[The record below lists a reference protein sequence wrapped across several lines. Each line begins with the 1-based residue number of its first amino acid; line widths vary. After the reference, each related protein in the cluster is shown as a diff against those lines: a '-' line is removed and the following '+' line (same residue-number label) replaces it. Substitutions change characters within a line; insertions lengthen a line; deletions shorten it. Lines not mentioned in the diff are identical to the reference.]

1 MFAALHTLAQ
11 AAPLLVSIT
20 AEGDALRV
28 TTSCTS
34 SKGGGLLPMVLVG
47 TPEELDRDFATAVQ
61 IYEPSAL
68 SILQQAQAAATA
80 NSTTGKSKAIAN
92 EPAKTSSK
100 GTGAA
105 DAPAKRGPG
114 RPPKNGGATAP
125 KADAPSSTG
134 NQSDDDSEN
143 AGAPEIDPRQ
153 MSLVT
158 PDPEPASTAAE
169 TPAQAETSAP
179 PTDATPPAAST
190 DPRDTGLDLPI

>member
-80 NSTTGKSKAIAN
+80 NSTSGKSKAIAN

-100 GTGAA
+100 GAGAT

-114 RPPKNGGATAP
+114 RPPKNGSATAA
-125 KADAPSSTG
+125 KTDAPSSADS
-134 NQSDDDSEN
+134 QSDDGNED

-158 PDPEPASTAAE
+158 PDPEPAGTAAE
-169 TPAQAETSAP
+169 SPEQAETSAP
-179 PTDATPPAAST
+179 PTDATPPAASA

>member
-80 NSTTGKSKAIAN
+80 NSTTSKSKAIAN
-92 EPAKTSSK
+92 EPGKTSSK

-114 RPPKNGGATAP
+114 RPPKNGGATAA
-125 KADAPSSTG
+125 KADAPSSTD
-134 NQSDDDSEN
+134 NQSDDDSED

-158 PDPEPASTAAE
+158 PDPEPASAAAE
-169 TPAQAETSAP
+169 PPAQAETSAQ
-179 PTDATPPAAST
+179 PTDATPPAASA